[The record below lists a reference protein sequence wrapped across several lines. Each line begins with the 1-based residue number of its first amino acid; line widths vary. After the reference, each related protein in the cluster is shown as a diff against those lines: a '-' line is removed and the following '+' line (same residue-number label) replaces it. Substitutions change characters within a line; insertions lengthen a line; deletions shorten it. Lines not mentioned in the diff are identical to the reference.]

1 MNTTIK
7 LSALLLAFVS
17 TAFVSAF
24 SSSATVIPEGA
35 YGVVTAETMT
45 QGELLWLK
53 GRVGDAAYIV
63 RLEDGNTCTMTLPVA
78 IGSIAD
84 DSDSSIGVETTKGF
98 TIAIMTEKLSNALLQ
113 GERINSKDWQ
123 FDSTLH
129 SSKTDGVVISG
140 ISGKEGFVLNS
151 RRRWISWMTG
161 ENYPSDCL

>member
-17 TAFVSAF
+17 TAFVSTF

-98 TIAIMTEKLSNALLQ
+98 TIAS
-113 GERINSKDWQ
+113 
-123 FDSTLH
+123 
-129 SSKTDGVVISG
+129 
-140 ISGKEGFVLNS
+140 
-151 RRRWISWMTG
+151 
-161 ENYPSDCL
+161 